1 MYMILRQYV
10 YTKRCDL
17 TQNHIHVNPTKMGRK
32 KQWTE
37 RIQLPLA
44 EGTTDRIDSLL
55 EDSEVRLDFIR
66 AAIDREIKRRE
77 RLKKPAS

>member
-1 MYMILRQYV
+1 MVWSQYV

-17 TQNHIHVNPTKMGRK
+17 AEDHVPPNPSKVGRK

-44 EGTTDRIDSLL
+44 EGTTNRIDSLL
-55 EDSEVRLDFIR
+55 ADGEVRLEFIR
-66 AAIDREIKRRE
+66 AAIEREIKRRQRE
-77 RLKKPAS
+77 KKPAQ